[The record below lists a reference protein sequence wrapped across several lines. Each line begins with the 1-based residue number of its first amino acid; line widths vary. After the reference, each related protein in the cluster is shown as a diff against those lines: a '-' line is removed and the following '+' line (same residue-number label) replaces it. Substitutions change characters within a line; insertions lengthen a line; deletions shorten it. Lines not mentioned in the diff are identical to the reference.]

1 MLETMQDEPQRY
13 LTIKL
18 GRGIRT
24 GDYEKCG
31 KMGGRRWQ
39 MALPVAETPVLR
51 GRAAREFE
59 RKLREDLKKPSR
71 LTETPK
77 LEAARNAV
85 KAYVAARKN

>member
-1 MLETMQDEPQRY
+1 
-13 LTIKL
+13 
-18 GRGIRT
+18 
-24 GDYEKCG
+24 
-31 KMGGRRWQ
+31 

-51 GRAAREFE
+51 GRAAREFDK
-59 RKLREDLKKPSR
+59 KLREDLKKPSR